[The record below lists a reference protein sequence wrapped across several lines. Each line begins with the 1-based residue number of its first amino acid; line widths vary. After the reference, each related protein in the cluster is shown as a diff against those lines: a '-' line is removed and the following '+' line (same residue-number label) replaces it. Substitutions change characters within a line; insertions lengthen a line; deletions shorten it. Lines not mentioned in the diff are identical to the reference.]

1 MMKKKA
7 RRIGILTSGGDCPGL
22 NAVIRAVTKKA
33 IHEFGYEVIGIK
45 DGFEGLAFNRH
56 LKLNETDV
64 SGILNLGGTILGTT
78 NRANPYKYP
87 VESNGKVLYKDLSA
101 RVIKNVRKLKIN
113 GLVCIGGD
121 GTLDT
126 AYRLSLQ
133 GVAVI
138 GVPKTIDNDVKG
150 TDITFGFD
158 TAVHI
163 ATEGIDRLHTTAE
176 SQHRIMILEVMGRSA
191 GWIAL
196 YAGLAG
202 GGDIILIPEIPYHV
216 ASVAQHIKNRRKKGK
231 KFTILVVAEGAKPFG
246 GKVTVQRMVKDASQP
261 IRLGGVSFVIGQELE
276 KLTGIETRNVVMGHL
291 QRGGSPSPFDRILG
305 TQLGSKAVEYIVQ
318 GHFGCMVG
326 VKDNH
331 LVKVPLSKV
340 AQGPRHVP
348 VDHPLIKDAMA
359 LGTCFGAHRPHDGHS
374 QVLAAHSQMFG
385 D

>member
-1 MMKKKA
+1 MSFKG
-7 RRIGILTSGGDCPGL
+7 RIGILTSGGDCPGL

-33 IHEFGYEVIGIK
+33 IHEYGYEVIGIK
-45 DGFEGLAFNRH
+45 DGFEGLLYKRYR
-56 LKLNETDV
+56 KLHEKDV
-64 SGILNLGGTILGTT
+64 SGILTLGGTILGTT

-87 VESNGKVLYKDLSA
+87 VENRQKVVYTDFSVK
-101 RVIKNVRKLKIN
+101 VIENLRKLKID

-126 AYRLSLQ
+126 AHRLSLQ
-133 GVAVI
+133 GVPVI

-202 GGDIILIPEIPYHV
+202 GGDIILIPEIPYDLSQI
-216 ASVAQHIKNRRKKGK
+216 ARHIKNRRKKGK
-231 KFTILVVAEGAKPFG
+231 RFTILVVAEGARPCG
-246 GKVTVQRMVKDASQP
+246 GKVTVQRMVKDGSDP
-261 IRLGGVSFVIGQELE
+261 VRLGGVSFVIGQELE

-305 TQLGSKAVEYIVQ
+305 TQLGSKAVDFIAQ
-318 GHFGCMVG
+318 AHFGCMVG
-326 VKDNH
+326 VKDSH

-340 AQGPRHVP
+340 AQGPRRVP
-348 VDHPLIKDAMA
+348 VDHSLIKDARA
-359 LGTCFGAHRPHDGHS
+359 LGTCFG
-374 QVLAAHSQMFG
+374 V
-385 D
+385 

>member
-1 MMKKKA
+1 MK
-7 RRIGILTSGGDCPGL
+7 RIGILTSGGDCPGL

-33 IHEFGYEVIGIK
+33 IHEYGYEVIGIK
-45 DGFEGLAFNRH
+45 DGFEGLLFNRH
-56 LKLNETDV
+56 LKLNERDV
-64 SGILNLGGTILGTT
+64 SGILTRGGTILGTT

-87 VESNGKVLYKDLSA
+87 VENRTKVVYTDLSA
-101 RVIKNVRKLKIN
+101 KVIENLRKLKID

-126 AYRLSLQ
+126 THRLFLQ
-133 GVAVI
+133 GVPVI
-138 GVPKTIDNDVKG
+138 GVPKTIDNDVKE

-202 GGDIILIPEIPYHV
+202 GGDIILIPEIPYDLSQI
-216 ASVAQHIKNRRKKGK
+216 ARHIKNRRKKGK
-231 KFTILVVAEGAKPFG
+231 KFTILVAAEGARPSG
-246 GKVTVQRMVKDASQP
+246 GKVTVQRMVKDGSEP
-261 IRLGGVSFVIGQELE
+261 VRLGGVSFVIGQELE

-305 TQLGSKAVEYIVQ
+305 TQLGSKAVDFINRGE
-318 GHFGCMVG
+318 FGCMVG
-326 VKDNH
+326 VKDGH

-340 AQGPRHVP
+340 AQGPRQVP
-348 VDHPLIKDAMA
+348 VNHPLIKDARA
-359 LGTCFGAHRPHDGHS
+359 LGTCFGD
-374 QVLAAHSQMFG
+374 
-385 D
+385 